1 MVEEGGCAV
10 GVVDRSRSFEAGARV
25 ECMRLHCIG
34 YDCTSC
40 WARDVRGPG
49 AVVAG
54 LVEGGV
60 EAAWPDME
68 VSVVVAV
75 GCRVDCKVGEWSL
88 SLVATGY
95 MVGCNFVDWNSSREA
110 EAVVVGLGF
119 GGWIA

>member
-10 GVVDRSRSFEAGARV
+10 GVGDRSHSFGVGARV
-25 ECMRLHCIG
+25 GCMRLHCIE

-54 LVEGGV
+54 LVERGV

-88 SLVATGY
+88 SVVATGY
-95 MVGCNFVDWNSSREA
+95 IVGCNDVDWNSSREA